1 MKQLSTSQTFKSFRQ
16 KLVGGVT
23 VLLLI
28 LLLAPTSGVS
38 RPGAAKRGKFV
49 TATYES
55 PAILPQLS
63 EASTARWLDPEGK
76 PLPFTSDEEVME
88 FMRTAKVV
96 SVREIGKGITK
107 PEVVVLEKE
116 GIQMRAQFQS
126 HDEKKAIMRLRSRTE
141 LGFRDTYLFNI
152 AAYEL
157 GRMLGLDNIPPSIRR
172 KVKGK
177 WGALTV
183 WLEKTMD
190 DKYRQAQKIVAPE
203 LLRWNRQMYRM
214 WLFDELIAN
223 IDRTQENIMIDEG
236 WNVWMIDHTRAFRR
250 KNKLMKPERILQFD
264 RTLWAK
270 ILALD
275 EKEVKTR
282 LKKWLSGSEIKA
294 IFKRRD
300 ELAKY
305 IQKLVDERGEAQ
317 IFYTL
322 D

>member
-16 KLVGGVT
+16 RLVGGLT

-38 RPGAAKRGKFV
+38 RPGVAKRGRFV

-88 FMRTAKVV
+88 FMRTAMVI
-96 SVREIGKGITK
+96 SVREIGEGVTR
-107 PEVVVLEKE
+107 PEVVMLEKE

-126 HDEKKAIMRLRSRTE
+126 HDEKKAILRLRSRTE
-141 LGFRDTYLFNI
+141 MGFRDTYLFNI
-152 AAYEL
+152 AAYKL
-157 GRMLGLDNIPPSIRR
+157 GVMLGLDKIPPCIRR

-177 WGALTV
+177 WGSLMIWV
-183 WLEKTMD
+183 EKTMTD
-190 DKYRQAQKIVAPE
+190 EQRQAQKIVPPE
-203 LLRWNRQMYRM
+203 LLRWNRQTYRM

-223 IDRTQENIMIDEG
+223 TDRNQGNILIDEG

-250 KNKLMKPERILQFD
+250 GNKLLRPERILQFD
-264 RTLWAK
+264 RKLWDK
-270 ILALD
+270 ILVLD

-282 LKKWLSGSEIKA
+282 LKKWLSGSEVKA

>member
-1 MKQLSTSQTFKSFRQ
+1 MGLAVTLPEYLSLRGTRLAASWVA
-16 KLVGGVT
+16 LP
-23 VLLLI
+23 I
-28 LLLAPTSGVS
+28 LLLLALAGFAS
-38 RPGAAKRGKFV
+38 AAEAQAAGL
-49 TATYES
+49 EDG
-55 PAILPQLS
+55 PASLG
-63 EASTARWLDPEGK
+63 RVWLGPDGN
-76 PLPFTSDEEVME
+76 PLPFKTDEEVME

-96 SVREIGKGITK
+96 SMREIGAGITK
-107 PEVVVLEKE
+107 PEVCMLEKE

-126 HDEKKAIMRLRSRTE
+126 HDERKAVRRLTSRTE
-141 LGFRDTYLFNI
+141 MGFRDTYLFNI
-152 AAYEL
+152 AAYKL
-157 GRMLGLDNIPPSIRR
+157 GVMLGLDNIPPSIRR

-177 WGALTV
+177 TGSLRPWV
-183 WLEKTMD
+183 EKTMT
-190 DKYRQAQKIVAPE
+190 DKQRQAQKIVAPDV
-203 LLRWNRQMYRM
+203 LRWNRQMYRI

-223 IDRTQENIMIDEG
+223 TDRNQGNLLIDEG
-236 WNVWMIDHTRAFRR
+236 WNLWMIDHTRAFRR
-250 KNKLMKPERILQFD
+250 GNKLLRPEGIPQFD
-264 RTLWAK
+264 RKLWAK

-300 ELAKY
+300 ELARH